1 MRIRIRRIVLTTVT
15 MAVTAFGQGNAPST
29 AVAREDPAKIIQ
41 FLSSTISWYRQ
52 RAEEQKLAN
61 EPADLTYAQ
70 ENARVA
76 DQVVQQAFEYAR
88 NEAQLQSKHSPQQP
102 QGQASAQYQGLRQ
115 ALQKVEQQIQD
126 TESELQSDREKLTS
140 APAAK
145 RQIIQATIQEL
156 QGELGL
162 LNARH
167 DALQAMAD
175 FVSSSGS
182 GNRMG
187 LREQIE
193 ELAHS
198 VPAALSRSPAP
209 NQAEAI
215 TEPSP
220 TVANL
225 LAP

>member
-29 AVAREDPAKIIQ
+29 AVAREDPARIIQ

-61 EPADLTYAQ
+61 EPADLTFAQ

-88 NEAQLQSKHSPQQP
+88 NEVQLQSKRQPGQQP
-102 QGQASAQYQGLRQ
+102 QGQVSAQYQGLRQ

-162 LNARH
+162 LNARR

-182 GNRMG
+182 GNHLG

-193 ELAHS
+193 ELARS
-198 VPAALSRSPAP
+198 VPAALSRAPATD
-209 NQAEAI
+209 QSEA
-215 TEPSP
+215 TPEPASA
-220 TVANL
+220 VANL
-225 LAP
+225 